1 MTLTPNMHMK
11 LLKTS
16 AIAGIALFLQMKF
29 MKVLLSLGNGVGGS
43 GEMEAVEVS

>member
-16 AIAGIALFLQMKF
+16 AIVGIALF
-29 MKVLLSLGNGVGGS
+29 LLSLGNGVGGS